1 MTEQNLYERVKEPD
15 DPRRCQG
22 MIGGK
27 GQCWLVQVDGSRF
40 CIVHGGSIELKQ
52 TKEKELKNYRLAK
65 YKQRVGEFADSD
77 QIKSLRDEIG
87 ILRIL
92 IEERLNY
99 VKDTHDLL
107 MHSTVIS
114 DLVMKV
120 EKLVTSCNRLET
132 NLGVMMDKTQLL
144 QFCSEAIDVIGRHV
158 EDQETLSLIADD
170 LIKAIDRPKAG

>member
-22 MIGGK
+22 MAGGK
-27 GQCWLVQVDGSRF
+27 GQCWLVKVEGTQF
-40 CIVHGGSIELKQ
+40 CVVHGGAIELKQ
-52 TKEKELKNYRLAK
+52 NQERDLKNYRLKK
-65 YKQRVGEFADSD
+65 YQKRVGEFADSD

-87 ILRIL
+87 ILRML

-99 VKDTHDLL
+99 VKDSHDLL
-107 MHSTVIS
+107 MHSTIIS
-114 DLVMKV
+114 DMLMKV

-144 QFCSEAIDVIGRHV
+144 GFAAEAIDIIGRHV
-158 EDQETLSLIADD
+158 TDEDTLGLIADD
-170 LIKAIDRPKAG
+170 LIKAVDRPKAG